1 MATHFSLPLTA
12 CLLVSLLASCGGSG
26 TKIDPSQDHST
37 SGFSLNV
44 LNDSFVDG
52 ASAAGFDLSYTENGS
67 DILVS
72 VNVEN
77 ASGLKALYFSLDYDA
92 ERFTP
97 LSASP
102 ATAAGA
108 VDDMLNLSVFSDRG
122 TAWYGQVLGN
132 YPVKAGMS
140 GDGTLAQLK
149 FSRSPAPAGRIVSTP
164 PTSLGSTTNLVWD
177 NATDTLDWYYYNQ
190 GDCDQN
196 GEVNISD
203 LTPIGAKLQ
212 QRSPLLPGQF
222 PEPSALGM
230 VDCDDNGE
238 INISDITPI
247 GVNFHRSALGGYN
260 LYTSESPA
268 EYPEGGTLVSNTAF
282 ADSTGE
288 PTVDRRAFTDA
299 DNLGGT
305 YLWVRVCDGA
315 TDGRA
320 SNIVATDPALL
331 AAFSLTNPPVE
342 GDGSSVSPYIV
353 NDAVDYIFT
362 VIDPVDGNVS
372 TDASTVYKVSGTGVA
387 TMGAGNN
394 TLNINDGVSGDFN
407 VSASY
412 KSINTAPAA
421 LYFQIEPAVAD
432 TIAPTV
438 ISTVPDDLA
447 IDVPTNIRPTA
458 TFSEPMDPLTIDDSS
473 LTLRQGLTELAGEVF
488 YQNNTAS
495 FHLEALLAP
504 DTEYTATITTAATDL
519 AGNPLAEDYVWTF
532 TTSFDADLIAPT
544 VFATIPDDL
553 AIDVPTNI
561 RPKASFSEQMDPLSI
576 NDSTFTLM
584 NGLDAAAGEVF
595 FEDNIASFHLDVVL
609 EENTEYTATITT
621 GATDVAGNPLAEDY
635 VWTFTTGVFDD
646 QAPTVME
653 TSPLDGKGGVSV
665 DTELTATFSEEM
677 DLLTVDDSSF
687 TLQQGLVALTG
698 VVSYD
703 NMIATFIPDLALMD
717 DTEYTATITVD
728 ATDLAGNPLEMDYV
742 WTFTTAIVNLGGMAP
757 FGGFGGGAG
766 MTNQG
771 IFTVVEGDIGTTGAS
786 TLMTGFHDANGDIFT
801 ETPLNVGEVTG
812 IIYTA
817 PPAPGTGEK
826 FAIASQAAIDAQIAF
841 DKLSPAALPGGIDAG
856 AGELGGLT
864 LGPGIYKAAGG
875 TFQITGNDLTLDAQ
889 GDENAIWVFQMASSL
904 TVGDTA
910 PRSIILINGAQARN
924 VFWYVG
930 SAATINGAGGGTMIG
945 TIMAYSGVTFS
956 TAGQVVLTRL
966 IGRAIG
972 LNASVTLVNTIIT
985 LPPE

>member
-1 MATHFSLPLTA
+1 MAKLSSLPLIA
-12 CLLVSLLASCGGSG
+12 CLLVTLLAACGGSG
-26 TKIDPSQDHST
+26 NKIDPSQDHST

-44 LNDSFVDG
+44 LNDSFVDD
-52 ASAAGFDLSYTENGS
+52 ASAAGFDLSYTENGP
-67 DILVS
+67 DLLVS
-72 VNVEN
+72 VNVEQ

-97 LSASP
+97 LSAAP
-102 ATAAGA
+102 ADAAGS

-132 YPVKAGMS
+132 YPAKAGMS
-140 GDGTLAQLK
+140 GDGTLAQLR

-268 EYPEGGTLVSNTAF
+268 DYPEGGTLVSNTAF
-282 ADSTGE
+282 ADSSGE
-288 PTVDRRAFTDA
+288 PTLDRKAYTDA
-299 DNLGGT
+299 NNLGGT
-305 YLWVRVCDGA
+305 YLWVRVCDGV

-320 SNIVATDPALL
+320 SNMVATDPNLL
-331 AAFSLTNPPVE
+331 ANFSLNNPPVE
-342 GDGSSVSPYIV
+342 GDGSVASPYVV
-353 NDAVDYIFT
+353 NEVVNYFFS
-362 VIDPVDGNVS
+362 VIDPQDGNVS
-372 TDASTVYKVSGTGVA
+372 TDTNTVYKVSGTGVA

-394 TLNINDGVSGDFN
+394 ILNVNDGITGDFN

-412 KSINTAPAA
+412 KSVNTAPAA
-421 LYFQIEPAVAD
+421 FYFHIEPAVAD

-438 ISTVPDDLA
+438 LFTVPDDLA

-458 TFSEPMDPLTIDDSS
+458 TFSEQMDPLTINDLSF
-473 LTLRQGLTELAGEVF
+473 TLMNGLESASGQVF
-488 YQNNTAS
+488 YQDNTAS
-495 FHLEALLAP
+495 FHLELVLDE
-504 DTEYTATITTAATDL
+504 DTEYTATITTAA
-519 AGNPLAEDYVWTF
+519 
-532 TTSFDADLIAPT
+532 S
-544 VFATIPDDL
+544 
-553 AIDVPTNI
+553 
-561 RPKASFSEQMDPLSI
+561 
-576 NDSTFTLM
+576 
-584 NGLDAAAGEVF
+584 
-595 FEDNIASFHLDVVL
+595 
-609 EENTEYTATITT
+609 
-621 GATDVAGNPLAEDY
+621 
-635 VWTFTTGVFDD
+635 
-646 QAPTVME
+646 
-653 TSPLDGKGGVSV
+653 
-665 DTELTATFSEEM
+665 
-677 DLLTVDDSSF
+677 
-687 TLQQGLVALTG
+687 
-698 VVSYD
+698 
-703 NMIATFIPDLALMD
+703 
-717 DTEYTATITVD
+717 
-728 ATDLAGNPLEMDYV
+728 DLAGNPLEMDYV
-742 WTFTTAIVNLGGMAP
+742 WTFTTGMLDDQAPTVLETSPLDLQGNVSVATELTATFSEDMDLLSIDDQSFTLMQGLVPLSGMISYDNQLATFIPDLALLDDTEYTATITTDATDLAGNPLELDYVWTFRTALVNLGAMAP

-771 IFTVVEGDIGTTGAS
+771 LFTVVEGDIGTTGAS
-786 TLMTGFHDANGDIFT
+786 TLITGFHDINGDIYT

-812 IIYTA
+812 IIYSA

-841 DKLSPAALPGGIDAG
+841 DKLSPAALPGGTDPG

-864 LGPGIYKAAGG
+864 LGPGTYMSAGG
-875 TFQITGNDLTLDAQ
+875 TFQITGDDLTLDAQ
-889 GDENAIWVFQMASSL
+889 GDENAVWVFQMSSSL

-910 PRSIILINGAQARN
+910 PRSINLINGAKAGN

-930 SAATINGAGGGTMIG
+930 SAATINGAGGGTMVG
-945 TIMAYSGVTFS
+945 TIIASAGVTFS
-956 TAGQVVLTRL
+956 TAGNVILTVLN
-966 IGRAIG
+966 GRAIG
-972 LNASVTLVNTIIT
+972 LNASVTLVNTIIN
-985 LPPE
+985 LP